1 MTNNEYL
8 GTLTKAEQLQAINE
22 NCNDM
27 NMEEFLL
34 WLGKEHERIVFGVK
48 L

>member
-1 MTNNEYL
+1 MTNDEYL
-8 GTLTKAEQLQAINE
+8 GTLTKAEQLQTIYE
-22 NCNDM
+22 YCNDM

-34 WLGKEHERIVFGVK
+34 WLGKEHERIVFGVR